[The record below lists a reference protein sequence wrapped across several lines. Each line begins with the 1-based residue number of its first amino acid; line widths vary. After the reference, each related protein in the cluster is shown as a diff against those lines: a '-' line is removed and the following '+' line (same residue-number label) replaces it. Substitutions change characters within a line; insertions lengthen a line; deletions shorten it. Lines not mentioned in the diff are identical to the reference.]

1 MLERERFSNESG
13 PRRWGEESLAI
24 KERDNDEEG
33 IREAS
38 VVTLAV
44 LLEGE
49 SGETV
54 AEERGASKGRTS
66 GNEEEA
72 KEASFPTVEVAEVVV
87 VTGEV
92 TAEGAA
98 LPGMALLLLL
108 VVISSSVPMK
118 RGRTGTVREAFA
130 SVVRGPFVGLRRK
143 SSATSEGKVL
153 L

>member
-1 MLERERFSNESG
+1 M
-13 PRRWGEESLAI
+13 AI

-33 IREAS
+33 IRDAS

-54 AEERGASKGRTS
+54 AEEEEEEEEERGANKGRTS

-72 KEASFPTVEVAEVVV
+72 KEASLPTNSGVEVAEAVVAV
-87 VTGEV
+87 VEVTGEV

-98 LPGMALLLLL
+98 LPGMALLLLV